1 VNAPPAHADIAR
13 RARHTRESKRREN
26 IDLALCL
33 SGGGF
38 RAALFHLG
46 ALRRLF
52 ELGVLQQVDT
62 IAAVSGGSILAAHLA
77 ERIRDWETLQVISVD
92 ERSAWW
98 EAEVARPF
106 REFTSKDIRTRSI
119 ARRLL
124 PWNWPR
130 VSASVEGLEAALRSL
145 TDMKIEE
152 LPDWPTFIFC
162 ATDLATGE
170 LWESK
175 KPRKNPLGVTS
186 DSEAPL
192 DWPVAR
198 AVAAS
203 SSFPP

>member
-1 VNAPPAHADIAR
+1 VHAETAR
-13 RARHTRESKRREN
+13 RARHPRDSKRREN

-77 ERIRDWETLQVISVD
+77 ERIRDWESLQGVPVG

-98 EAEVARPF
+98 EDEVAGPF
-106 REFTSKDIRTRSI
+106 RRFTSKDIRTRSI

-130 VSASVEGLEAALRSL
+130 ASASVEGLEAALGPL
-145 TDMKIEE
+145 TNMKIED
-152 LPDWPTFIFC
+152 LPDRPTLS
-162 ATDLATGE
+162 ADVYL
-170 LWESK
+170 L
-175 KPRKNPLGVTS
+175 RN
-186 DSEAPL
+186 
-192 DWPVAR
+192 
-198 AVAAS
+198 
-203 SSFPP
+203 